1 MKNNKGFIFILF
13 SVSVITYLVY
23 SIFEIG
29 YEFTVLRFLAILPFF
44 YLFASVLQN
53 YKSRIDLLLPEIYIG
68 LSLLVGTT
76 LKTIWLTSVDS
87 LNFTK
92 QQSVLLG
99 QDLTDLYFPLFIIN
113 IAIVSFLFGKKIN
126 LNYFKVKVTNN
137 IFILKKRNFKI
148 LIMFACFVSV
158 IGMFFL
164 LKSVGVTEII
174 AENISDKRRVF
185 DENGQRNS
193 FAWLRVFGKF
203 AKFAFYLGVLYFLT
217 YRISNSQNKM
227 IRFLTILSLLITIVY
242 SVINSSRTVLI
253 DVGIISIFCF
263 IVAERKIPKKL
274 VGVMIA
280 LAILISGFIISKRD
294 SKETSFNDNLFY
306 SIIESITANNNLF
319 GVSKTGKISNHVLN
333 KSSYYFG
340 STYLTWIYAP
350 IPRSIWED
358 KPPITPGLIVRKDI
372 LGENSDNN
380 LGGGIP
386 PGLVAESFM
395 NFGFIGII
403 FIPILLGSFVNF
415 VFKKIKK
422 LILLNKI
429 KSINPLTILILL
441 NVYLEF
447 TFKIFGGSLT
457 QSLIGVLEAV
467 VILKILS
474 YIKIYQ
480 IWKLKT

>member
-44 YLFASVLQN
+44 YLFTSVLQN
-53 YKSRIDLLLPEIYIG
+53 YKSRIDLLMPEIYIG
-68 LSLLVGTT
+68 LSLLMGTT
-76 LKTIWLTSVDS
+76 LRTIWLTSVDS
-87 LNFTK
+87 FNFTK

-137 IFILKKRNFKI
+137 IFIFKKRNFKI

-164 LKSVGVTEII
+164 LKSVGITEII
-174 AENISDKRRVF
+174 AENISGKRRVF

-203 AKFAFYLGVLYFLT
+203 AKFSFYLSVLYFLI

-227 IRFLTILSLLITIVY
+227 IRFLTILSLLITIMY
-242 SVINSSRTVLI
+242 SVINSSRTVLL
-253 DVGIISIFCF
+253 DVAIISIFCF

-274 VGVMIA
+274 VGVIIA
-280 LAILISGFIISKRD
+280 SSILISGFIISKRD
-294 SKETSFNDNLFY
+294 SKETGFNDNFIY
-306 SIIESITANNNLF
+306 SSLESITANNNLF
-319 GVSKTGKISNHVLN
+319 GVSKTGKISNHVLDEG
-333 KSSYYFG
+333 SYYFG
-340 STYLTWIYAP
+340 STYFTWLYAP
-350 IPRSIWED
+350 IPRSLWKE
-358 KPPITPGLIVRKDI
+358 KPPVTPGLIVRIDI

-403 FIPILLGSFVNF
+403 FIPMLFGSFVNS

-429 KSINPLTILILL
+429 RSINPITILILL

-447 TFKIFGGSLT
+447 TFKIVGGSLT
-457 QSLIGVLEAV
+457 QGLINVLEAV

-474 YIKIYQ
+474 FIKIFQ
-480 IWKLKT
+480 LWKMKT

>member
-1 MKNNKGFIFILF
+1 MKNNRGFIFILF

-44 YLFASVLQN
+44 YLFISFLLN

-76 LKTIWLTSVDS
+76 LRTIWLTSVDS
-87 LNFTK
+87 LNYTK

-113 IAIVSFLFGKKIN
+113 IAVVSFLFGKTIK

-137 IFILKKRNFKI
+137 IFIFKKRNFKI
-148 LIMFACFVSV
+148 MIMFACFVST

-164 LKSVGVTEII
+164 LKSVGITEII
-174 AENISDKRRVF
+174 AENISGKRRVF

-193 FAWLRVFGKF
+193 FAWIRVFGKF
-203 AKFAFYLGVLYFLT
+203 SKFAFYLGVLYFLI
-217 YRISNSQNKM
+217 YRSRNSQNKM
-227 IRFLTILSLLITIVY
+227 IGLLIILSFFITIIY

-253 DVGIISIFCF
+253 DVAIISIFCF
-263 IVAERKIPKKL
+263 IVAEKKIPKKL
-274 VGVMIA
+274 VVVMIA
-280 LAILISGFIISKRD
+280 LAILISGFIISNR
-294 SKETSFNDNLFY
+294 SFKETGFNDNLFY
-306 SIIESITANNNLF
+306 STLESITANNNLF
-319 GVSKTGKISNHVLN
+319 GVSKTGKIFNHVLDEG
-333 KSSYYFG
+333 SYYFG
-340 STYLTWIYAP
+340 STYFTWLYAP
-350 IPRSIWED
+350 IPRSIWKN

-372 LGENSDNN
+372 LAENSDNN

-403 FIPILLGSFVNF
+403 FIPMLLGSFVNF

-422 LILLNKI
+422 LVLLNKI
-429 KSINPLTILILL
+429 KSITPITILILL

-447 TFKIFGGSLT
+447 TFKIVGGSLT
-457 QSLIGVLEAV
+457 QGLISVLEAV

>member
-1 MKNNKGFIFILF
+1 MKNNRGFIFILF

-44 YLFASVLQN
+44 YLFISFLLN

-76 LKTIWLTSVDS
+76 LRTIWLTSVDS
-87 LNFTK
+87 LNYTK

-113 IAIVSFLFGKKIN
+113 IAVVSFLFGKTIK

-137 IFILKKRNFKI
+137 IFIFKKRNFKI
-148 LIMFACFVSV
+148 MIMFACFVST

-164 LKSVGVTEII
+164 LKSVGITEII
-174 AENISDKRRVF
+174 AENISGKRRVF

-193 FAWLRVFGKF
+193 FAWIRVFGKF
-203 AKFAFYLGVLYFLT
+203 SKFAFYLGVLYFLI
-217 YRISNSQNKM
+217 YRSRNSQNKM
-227 IRFLTILSLLITIVY
+227 IGLLIILSFFITIIY

-253 DVGIISIFCF
+253 DVAIISIFCF
-263 IVAERKIPKKL
+263 IVAEKKIPKKL
-274 VGVMIA
+274 VVVMIA
-280 LAILISGFIISKRD
+280 LAILISGFIISNR
-294 SKETSFNDNLFY
+294 SFKETGFNDNLFY
-306 SIIESITANNNLF
+306 STLESITANNNLF
-319 GVSKTGKISNHVLN
+319 GVSKTGKIFNHVLDEG
-333 KSSYYFG
+333 SYYFG
-340 STYLTWIYAP
+340 STYFTWLYAP
-350 IPRSIWED
+350 IPRSIWKN

-372 LGENSDNN
+372 LAENSDNN

-403 FIPILLGSFVNF
+403 FIPMLLGSFVNF

-422 LILLNKI
+422 LVLLNKI
-429 KSINPLTILILL
+429 KSINPITILILL

-447 TFKIFGGSLT
+447 TFKIVGGSLT
-457 QSLIGVLEAV
+457 QGLISVLEAV